1 MIFQS
6 AIRGRLA
13 SPLAPVILLF
23 LSIPSLRAV
32 AQSVPSDLLEMS
44 IDDLFAAHVRDD
56 GDIDSADG
64 KRWNFSYSY
73 RKSRFKDYLD
83 GSNKIPVRDVLFSPG
98 EEPRTDKNFPV
109 VPTDIEQE
117 IHTANLRYSFTPD
130 ISLSL
135 AIPYVKQSTDH
146 ISVVT
151 GYSNFNIS
159 TDGLGDISLLAS
171 YRFAKTI
178 RGRWQAGLGVSFP
191 SGSIDEEGDTP
202 RAPGKQQLP
211 YTMQL
216 GSGTYDVPAYL
227 SYLRNEASFTW
238 GVDLSSKI
246 RLGEN
251 DRDYRLG
258 NTVSASSWMR
268 LTTISWIQP
277 SIKLGYRHWADIHG
291 KDSSLM
297 VPGPYP
303 YPAPVVDPS
312 LYGGDQ
318 VDLLLGLRIPVFS
331 EESHVDLEFGKPI
344 YQSLNGPQSSEDYR
358 FAVTF
363 SSGF

>member
-1 MIFQS
+1 MILKSITRDRLAS
-6 AIRGRLA
+6 AIRPA
-13 SPLAPVILLF
+13 ILVVF
-23 LSIPSLRAV
+23 GMPSLHAT
-32 AQSVPSDLLEMS
+32 AQSVPADLLELS
-44 IDDLFAAHVRDD
+44 IEELFDADVGND
-56 GDIDSADG
+56 GETDSADST
-64 KRWNFSYSY
+64 RWNASYSY
-73 RKSRFKDYLD
+73 HKSRFKDYLD
-83 GSNKIPVRDVLFSPG
+83 GSNRIPVEDVLFSPG

-117 IHTANLRYSFTPD
+117 IHTFRIAYDFATDMSV
-130 ISLSL
+130 SLT
-135 AIPYVKQSTDH
+135 IPYIKQSTDH
-146 ISVVT
+146 ISIVPD
-151 GYSNFNIS
+151 YSNFNIT
-159 TDGLGDISLLAS
+159 TDGLGDITLLGS
-171 YRFAKTI
+171 YRFAKTV
-178 RGRWQAGLGVSFP
+178 RSRWQAGLGVSFP
-191 SGSIDEEGDTP
+191 SGSIEEEGDTP

-216 GSGTYDVPAYL
+216 GSGTYDVPAYV
-227 SYLRNEASFTW
+227 SYLRNETAFTW
-238 GVDLSSKI
+238 GVDVSAKI

-258 NTVSASSWMR
+258 NTLSASSWAR

-277 SIKLGYRHWADIHG
+277 SIKVGYRYWADIHG
-291 KDSSLM
+291 ADTSLM

-318 VDLLLGLRIPVFS
+318 VDLLIGLRIPVSSNERYF
-331 EESHVDLEFGKPI
+331 DLEFGKPI

>member
-1 MIFQS
+1 MILKSITRDRRAS
-6 AIRGRLA
+6 AIRPA
-13 SPLAPVILLF
+13 ILVVF
-23 LSIPSLRAV
+23 AMPSLHAT
-32 AQSVPSDLLEMS
+32 AQSVPADLLELS
-44 IDDLFAAHVRDD
+44 IEELFDADVGND
-56 GDIDSADG
+56 GATDSAES
-64 KRWNFSYSY
+64 KRWNVSYSY
-73 RKSRFKDYLD
+73 HKSRFKDYLD
-83 GSNKIPVRDVLFSPG
+83 GSNRIPVEDVLFSPG

-117 IHTANLRYSFTPD
+117 IHTFRIAYDFATDMSV
-130 ISLSL
+130 SLT
-135 AIPYVKQSTDH
+135 IPYIKQSTDH
-146 ISVVT
+146 ISIVPD
-151 GYSNFNIS
+151 YSNFNIT
-159 TDGLGDISLLAS
+159 TDGLGDITLLGS
-171 YRFAKTI
+171 YRFAKTV
-178 RGRWQAGLGVSFP
+178 RSRWQAGLGVSFP
-191 SGSIDEEGDTP
+191 SGSIEEEGDTP

-216 GSGTYDVPAYL
+216 GSGTYDVPAYV
-227 SYLRNEASFTW
+227 SYLRNETAFTW
-238 GVDLSSKI
+238 GVDVSAKI

-258 NTVSASSWMR
+258 NTLSASSWAR

-277 SIKLGYRHWADIHG
+277 SIKVGYRYWADIHG
-291 KDSSLM
+291 ADTSLM

-318 VDLLLGLRIPVFS
+318 VDLLIGLRIPVSSNERYF
-331 EESHVDLEFGKPI
+331 DLEFGKPI